1 MLCFCDY
8 RAVFSANWD
17 SNAFEYL
24 TTRDEILIYSGASRP
39 RCGPTGSWLSWINIR
54 AASLGSS
61 SMRERSMASH
71 SVRCSI
77 APFEGNSGC
86 RNTSAPTTIHSTST
100 STGGDRNQVHPL
112 RSLSHPFVVEARHPR
127 GPPAIHQNYGV
138 NSTIVMLQGGSVTE
152 NGLLTVPSDALTG
165 PTQTPVCD

>member
-1 MLCFCDY
+1 MPKYISSDNDPLY
-8 RAVFSANWD
+8 RFHLVESQ
-17 SNAFEYL
+17 
-24 TTRDEILIYSGASRP
+24 
-39 RCGPTGSWLSWINIR
+39 
-54 AASLGSS
+54 
-61 SMRERSMASH
+61 
-71 SVRCSI
+71 
-77 APFEGNSGC
+77 
-86 RNTSAPTTIHSTST
+86 ST

-138 NSTIVMLQGGSVTE
+138 NRTIVMLQGGSVTE